1 VEIGRSFFLKRRQKL
16 CLDLL
21 IKKKRIAQLINKKPS
36 KNHYNKNTSQHTN
49 RQCKTAPNL
58 KQPQTLDSSSHRKGK
73 SHCSLINKYH
83 EDENPKK

>member
-1 VEIGRSFFLKRRQKL
+1 LKRRQKL

-21 IKKKRIAQLINKKPS
+21 IKKKRIAQLINGKPD
-36 KNHYNKNTSQHTN
+36 KNRYNRNKSQHTN
-49 RQCKTAPNL
+49 SQCKTASNL

-73 SHCSLINKYH
+73 PHCSHINKDH